1 MLDLG
6 ATFDSISRVLCV
18 GAHSDDIEI
27 GAGGALLTLLDRNPG
42 VHVDWVVLSASAERI
57 DEARAS
63 AKRFT
68 ERAASAD
75 IRIESFRERYF
86 PYLPEVKEYF
96 DRLGREIESPD
107 LVFCPRTED
116 LHQDHRTVSELTANT
131 FRDHLILQYEIVKY
145 DADLGQPNVFVPLT
159 RDRADEKIRWLFELF
174 PSQIPRYWFTDETFR
189 GIMTLRGVE
198 SRAAEGYAEGFHCR
212 KLVLY

>member
-1 MLDLG
+1 MLNLG
-6 ATFDSISRVLCV
+6 TAFDSISRVLCV

-27 GAGGALLTLLDRNPG
+27 GAGGAILTLLDRNPD
-42 VHVDWVVLSASAERI
+42 VHLDWVVLSAGEERVE
-57 DEARAS
+57 EARAS

-75 IRIESFRERYF
+75 VRIEGFRERFF

-96 DRLGREIESPD
+96 DHLGRDIDPPD
-107 LVFCPRTED
+107 LILCPRTED
-116 LHQDHRTVSELTANT
+116 LHQDHRVVAELTTNT

-145 DADLGQPNVFVPLT
+145 DADLGNPNVFVPLSAA
-159 RDRADEKIRWLFELF
+159 RADEKIEWLFELF

-189 GIMTLRGVE
+189 GILRLRGVE
-198 SRAAEGYAEGFHCR
+198 SRAPEGYAEGFHCR
-212 KLVLY
+212 KLVVF